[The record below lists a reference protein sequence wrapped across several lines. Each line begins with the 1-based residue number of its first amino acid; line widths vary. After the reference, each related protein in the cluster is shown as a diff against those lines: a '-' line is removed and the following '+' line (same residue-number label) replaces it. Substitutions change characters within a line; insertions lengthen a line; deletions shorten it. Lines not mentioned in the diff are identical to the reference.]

1 MGIRQ
6 QIGLALALAGT
17 VAAAPAHAQQAL
29 QDVTMAVPAF
39 SLTFMEGYIAE
50 DLGLWKNHGINTK
63 SVMIAGVGSM
73 NAVLSGSADVAQIS
87 AITLTRAF
95 AHGQHTIEIAQ
106 LLDRLV
112 VELVLRKDLA
122 EAAHFDP
129 KAPLEK
135 RVQILKGRT
144 IAVELIN
151 SIIHAYVRLLAHR
164 GGFDPEEI
172 KVAVMQ
178 PPNMVAAFETKQID
192 GFAMSLPWPLQPVV
206 AGTGVIIASGPGGDP
221 PEMVPFA
228 HNMVVARP
236 DTCEK
241 RPVVCQGVAQSFAE
255 AARYVKEHPA
265 DALALME
272 KRFPKLEPKLLKAA
286 FDEVRG
292 VSPSPPVPTEKAL
305 ENADLYNIGAG
316 LMKPDEKLKSYKEL
330 FTDKYVK

>member
-6 QIGLALALAGT
+6 ALGMALAVVGLAT
-17 VAAAPAHAQQAL
+17 APARAQPASPE
-29 QDVTMAVPAF
+29 VTMAVPAF
-39 SLTFMEGYIAE
+39 SLTFLEGYIAE
-50 DLGLWKNHGINTK
+50 DLGLWKKHGVNVK

-87 AITLTRAF
+87 AITLTRA
-95 AHGQHTIEIAQ
+95 AARGQHTIEIAQ

-122 EAAHFDP
+122 EAANFDP

-135 RVQILKGRT
+135 RVQVLKGRT
-144 IAVELIN
+144 IAVESIN

-172 KVAVMQ
+172 KIAVMQ
-178 PPNMVAAFETKQID
+178 PPNMVAAFQTKQID

-221 PEMVPFA
+221 PDMVPFA

-241 RPVVCQGVAQSFAE
+241 RSEICRGIAQSFAE
-255 AARYVKEHPA
+255 AARFVKEQPA
-265 DALALME
+265 EALALMQ
-272 KRFPKLEPKLLKAA
+272 KRFPQLDAQLLKSA
-286 FDEVRG
+286 FDEVRS

-305 ENADLYNIGAG
+305 ENADLYNIAAG
-316 LMKPDEKLKSYKEL
+316 LMKPDEKLGSYKEL
-330 FTDKYVK
+330 FTDKFVR

>member
-1 MGIRQ
+1 MSMRRMGMALVAA
-6 QIGLALALAGT
+6 GLA
-17 VAAAPAHAQQAL
+17 AAAPAVAQQA

-39 SLTFMEGYIAE
+39 SLTFMGGYVAD
-50 DLGLWKNHGINTK
+50 DLGLWQKHGVNVK

-73 NAVLSGSADVAQIS
+73 NAVLSGSADVAQVS
-87 AITLTRAF
+87 AITLTRAA
-95 AHGQHTIEIAQ
+95 AHGQHALEIAQ

-135 RVQILKGRT
+135 RVQVLKGRT
-144 IAVELIN
+144 IAVDSIN

-164 GGFDPEEI
+164 GGFDPEEVKI
-172 KVAVMQ
+172 AVMQ

-228 HNMVVARP
+228 HNMVVTRP

-241 RPVVCQGVAQSFAE
+241 KPAVCRGVGQSFTE
-255 AARYVKEHPA
+255 AAAFVKDHPA
-265 DALALME
+265 DALGLME
-272 KRFPKLEPKLLKAA
+272 KRFPKLDPKLLKAA
-286 FDEVRG
+286 FDEVRA
-292 VSPSPPVPTEKAL
+292 VSPSPPVPSEKAL
-305 ENADLYNIGAG
+305 ENADLYNIAAG
-316 LMKPDEKLKSYKEL
+316 LMKPDEKLGSYRDL
-330 FTDKYVK
+330 FTNEFVQ